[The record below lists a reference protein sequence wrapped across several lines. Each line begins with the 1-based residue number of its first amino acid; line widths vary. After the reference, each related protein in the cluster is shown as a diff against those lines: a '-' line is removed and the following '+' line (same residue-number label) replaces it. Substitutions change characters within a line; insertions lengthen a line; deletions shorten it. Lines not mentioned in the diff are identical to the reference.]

1 MKQASRRPKMMEINW
16 TAGLLIIVSLLLVVA
31 PATGYSQS
39 TPPLP
44 QQQQVPV
51 PTQPAADLAFSTP
64 VAVGPASPL
73 YVEWPKLVTERDG
86 SLSAL
91 YSWGYRDHVFYV
103 HSSDNGRTWSSPE
116 DVGGNPLWG
125 GSAGNI
131 SVAADREG
139 RLHGCWYELYG
150 PVYPSIHCRIR
161 SKAGVW
167 GPTAAVPGSGGERM
181 KVTSMNVDSG
191 GRTYVLAGKS
201 ARSLYLYALS
211 DAGYSPPVNLPLT
224 KDSQPSPSWLPEIG
238 MAKGG
243 SMVLLYGDHTL
254 GGYNIR
260 SLWLSGRGGTG
271 AGEEWHS
278 HYFSETDAA
287 GLYTNGAQQYRMSS
301 VALAEGGLGLAF
313 ECRLSDAEDKDIC
326 YREWQPNRH
335 GLQYSGWQTNTV
347 RFVTPPAQ
355 TVAPELCIDER
366 GQRYLV
372 WMDSYANMQVLVSWS
387 RDGKQW
393 SEPMRVNGGAYA
405 REKHPSCAVSQG
417 RLHVL
422 WTDKISGDARL
433 YYASRSLPELYPPL
447 PLTSIT
453 STGK

>member
-1 MKQASRRPKMMEINW
+1 MQLTSRW
-16 TAGLLIIVSLLLVVA
+16 TRILEKKWLTILVLISLLVVA
-31 PATGYSQS
+31 APVVSHSQS
-39 TPPLP
+39 ATDLP
-44 QQQQVPV
+44 QQLQVQV
-51 PTQPAADLAFSTP
+51 PTQPAADPAFTAP

-103 HSSDNGRTWSSPE
+103 HSTDNGATWSNPA

-131 SVAADREG
+131 NVAADRNG

-161 SKAGVW
+161 SKTGVW
-167 GPTAAVPGSGGERM
+167 GPTAEVPGSGGERM
-181 KVTSMNVDSG
+181 KVTSMNVNPS

-224 KDSQPSPSWLPEIG
+224 KDSQPSPSWLPEIAV
-238 MAKGG
+238 AKGN
-243 SMVLLYGDHTL
+243 SMVLLYGDRSL
-254 GGYNIR
+254 GRYTIR
-260 SLWLSGRGGTG
+260 SLHLSGRGGTG
-271 AGEEWHS
+271 VGEEWYS
-278 HYFSETDAA
+278 HYFSETNAA
-287 GLYTNGAQQYRMSS
+287 GDYTNGVQQYRMSS
-301 VALAEGGLGLAF
+301 IPLAEGGIGLAF
-313 ECRLSDAEDKDIC
+313 ECRLADAEDKDIC
-326 YREWQPNRH
+326 YREWSPARF
-335 GLQYSGWQTNTV
+335 GMQYGGWHTDTV
-347 RFVTPPAQ
+347 RFVTPSPQ
-355 TVAPELCIDER
+355 TVAPELCVDER

-387 RDGKQW
+387 GDGKQW
-393 SEPMRVNGGAYA
+393 SPPLRVNGGAYA
-405 REKHPSCAVSQG
+405 REKHPSCAVNQG
-417 RLHVL
+417 RLHVM

-433 YYASRSLPELYPPL
+433 YYSSRPLPALYPPL
-447 PLTSIT
+447 TPTANQP
-453 STGK
+453 